1 MKHNRED
8 YEGAA
13 NELKKWTLA
22 GGKELPGLVTRR
34 NDERAL
40 YLMETP

>member
-13 NELKKWTLA
+13 EEFKKWTLA
-22 GGKELPGLVTRR
+22 GGRELPGLVTRR
-34 NDERAL
+34 HDERAL
-40 YLMETP
+40 YLKA